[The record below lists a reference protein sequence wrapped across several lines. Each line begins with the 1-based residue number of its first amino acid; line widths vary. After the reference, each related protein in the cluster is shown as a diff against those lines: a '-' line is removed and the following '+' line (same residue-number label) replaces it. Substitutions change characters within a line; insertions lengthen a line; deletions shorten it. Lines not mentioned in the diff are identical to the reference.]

1 MALITCPECCRKN
14 VSDMAISCPGCGFN
28 LYVYSALLKS
38 GQLPEE
44 EAKQITNPEEYEKLE
59 KELEDNKNRLNEL
72 KRNYYRSIQNDSN
85 WRSLTVIVS
94 VVIAF
99 AVYMLFGKAFGR
111 TGYLIIL
118 IPVITGLLFLLLD
131 LRSENAVRK
140 KNEELLQIYTKE
152 RDDILKEIEEITGKM
167 NDLQETK

>member
-1 MALITCPECCRKN
+1 MKMET
-14 VSDMAISCPGCGFN
+14 S
-28 LYVYSALLKS
+28 S
-38 GQLPEE
+38 GGL
-44 EAKQITNPEEYEKLE
+44 
-59 KELEDNKNRLNEL
+59 
-72 KRNYYRSIQNDSN
+72 
-85 WRSLTVIVS
+85 
-94 VVIAF
+94 
-99 AVYMLFGKAFGR
+99 GKAFGR

-131 LRSENAVRK
+131 LRNENAVRK